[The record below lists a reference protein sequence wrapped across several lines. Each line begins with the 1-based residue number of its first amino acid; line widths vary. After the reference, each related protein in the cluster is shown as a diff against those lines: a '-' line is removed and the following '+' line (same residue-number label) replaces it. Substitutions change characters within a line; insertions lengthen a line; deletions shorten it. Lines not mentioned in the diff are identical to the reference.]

1 MVFDVYSINSAN
13 VKFTRRVRDEPANR
27 LNRGHNGVK
36 KSTLVKNK
44 CEISL
49 KCMFFLFIAG
59 RVYKQIFGRLM
70 RNGVGGRC

>member
-1 MVFDVYSINSAN
+1 MGWLLMVFDVYSINSAN

-49 KCMFFLFIAG
+49 KCMFFYSLPVVFTS
-59 RVYKQIFGRLM
+59 RFLDD
-70 RNGVGGRC
+70 